1 MTAIGDD
8 RRLPEQPGTGAMT
21 SAEVAASAGVSLE
34 EARRLWRAL
43 GFPDAG
49 GDAAFT
55 EADRQ
60 ALELVVS
67 IVEEGGIDL
76 DTVVRLTRALGRTMS
91 RLAEW
96 QVSALG
102 GRSDLAG
109 IGESVV
115 PAFEQL
121 LVYAWRRHL
130 EAAAGRMQGMGLGSE
145 EDVLVAT
152 QTVGFA
158 DLVGFT
164 ALSNGMDEDELAML
178 VEGFE
183 STCADLVAGRGG
195 RVVKTLGDSVL
206 FAADDAV
213 VATEIALAIVETIG
227 AEPDLPDVRVG
238 IATGPVIMRMGDVYG
253 TAVNLASRL
262 TTVARR
268 NRVISDAD
276 TADRLPREGFDTRVL
291 PARPMRGF
299 GDVEPIAV
307 RRRWVVDDGG

>member
-1 MTAIGDD
+1 MTAIGGD
-8 RRLPEQPGTGAMT
+8 RRLPEQPGNEALT
-21 SAEVAASAGVSLE
+21 SAEVAASAGVTLE

-60 ALELVVS
+60 ALELVAT
-67 IVEEGGIDL
+67 IVDEGGIDL
-76 DTVVRLTRALGRTMS
+76 ETVVRLTRALGRTMS

-96 QVSALG
+96 QVSALA
-102 GRSDLAG
+102 GRTDLSH
-109 IGESVV
+109 IGESVA

-130 EAAAGRMQGMGLGSE
+130 GAAAGRMQGMGAGSE

-152 QTVGFA
+152 QSVGFA

-183 STCADLVAGRGG
+183 SGCADLVAGRGG

-206 FAADDAV
+206 FAADDPV
-213 VATEIALAIVETIG
+213 VATEIALAVVETIG

-238 IATGPVIMRMGDVYG
+238 IATGAVVMRMGDVYG
-253 TAVNLASRL
+253 SPVNLASRL

-268 NRVISDAD
+268 NRVICDAE
-276 TADRLPREGFDTRVL
+276 TARALPRDDFDTRVL

-307 RRRWVVDDGG
+307 RRRWVAG